1 MTNLQSIRLA
11 NGSIIDAGSGQPFG
25 PIAAKPVGNRGV
37 FVIMVNET

>member
-1 MTNLQSIRLA
+1 MQSL
-11 NGSIIDAGSGQPFG
+11 GQWFHHGAGSGQPFG

>member
-1 MTNLQSIRLA
+1 MQSL
-11 NGSIIDAGSGQPFG
+11 GQWFHHDAESGRPFG

>member
-1 MTNLQSIRLA
+1 MQSLGQWFH
-11 NGSIIDAGSGQPFG
+11 NGAGSGQPFG